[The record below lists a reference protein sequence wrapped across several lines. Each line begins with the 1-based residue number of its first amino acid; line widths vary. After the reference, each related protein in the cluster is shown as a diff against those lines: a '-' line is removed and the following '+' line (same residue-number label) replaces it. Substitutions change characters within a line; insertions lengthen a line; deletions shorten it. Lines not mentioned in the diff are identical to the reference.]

1 MGRKKTIPLIVPD
14 EILANL
20 DKLIAE
26 DRLTLD
32 QLVGW
37 LDARHGIRIPR
48 STLGDYAKDVRSTL
62 DQLNKAREVSRAF
75 VKELGQDATDDN
87 NRLLIEMM
95 QAIVFKVLQPEIQG
109 EASTM
114 TPQDLHFIARSLK
127 DAVQAGR
134 HGLELRDK
142 IRREV
147 AVEARK
153 DVAAVAKEK
162 GLSAEVVEAITTRI
176 LRGA

>member
-20 DKLIAE
+20 DRLIAE

-32 QLVGW
+32 QLVAW
-37 LDARHGIRIPR
+37 LDTQHGIRIPR
-48 STLGDYAKDVRSTL
+48 STLGNHAKDVREAL
-62 DQLNKAREVSRAF
+62 DQMNKAREVSRAF
-75 VKELGQDATDDN
+75 VRELGQDATDEQ
-87 NRLLIEMM
+87 NRLLIEMT

-114 TPQDLHFIARSLK
+114 TPQDLHFIARTLK

-134 HGLELRDK
+134 HGMELRDK
-142 IRREV
+142 VRREV
-147 AVEARK
+147 TTQARK

-162 GLSAEVVEAITTRI
+162 GLSAEVVDAITQRI
-176 LRGA
+176 LKGA